1 MLKVLLLFVLL
12 IAGIVVGPMIAG
24 HQGYVLIQTDNYNIE
39 TSVTGLAI
47 ILILAMVVL
56 FAIEWLLRRIFRTG
70 AHTRGWFV
78 GRKRRRAR
86 KQTEQALLKL
96 AEGDYQQVEKLMAKN
111 ADHAEQPVVNYL
123 LAAEAAQQRG
133 DEARANQHLERA
145 AELAGNDTIP
155 VEITRVRLQLARNE
169 NHAARHG
176 VDKLLEVTPRH
187 PEVLR
192 LAEQAYIR
200 TGAWSSLLDIIPSMA
215 KAHVGDEE
223 HRAMLEQQAWIGLM
237 DQARADNGSEG
248 LRNWWK
254 NQSRKTRHQVAL
266 QVAMAEHLIECDD
279 HDTAQQ
285 IIIDGLKRQ
294 YDDRLLL
301 PIPRLKTNNPEQLE
315 KVLRQQIKNVGD
327 RPLLWS
333 TLGQSLMKHGEWQGG
348 TLALPAEARRMAGS
362 IARLPR
368 GAETTSGRLR
378 LRMACRRAG
387 QTAQAGRS
395 CSDASRRFDV
405 NVAEQPTTVVP
416 SHPEASTSGTFL
428 MHKKTPALI
437 TEQAL
442 KQVCMTTSGCFTQRC
457 VHGV

>member
-155 VEITRVRLQLARNE
+155 VEITVYVCNWPVMKTML
-169 NHAARHG
+169 HA
-176 VDKLLEVTPRH
+176 T
-187 PEVLR
+187 
-192 LAEQAYIR
+192 
-200 TGAWSSLLDIIPSMA
+200 
-215 KAHVGDEE
+215 
-223 HRAMLEQQAWIGLM
+223 AWI
-237 DQARADNGSEG
+237 SCWK
-248 LRNWWK
+248 LRHAI
-254 NQSRKTRHQVAL
+254 RKYYVWRNRR
-266 QVAMAEHLIECDD
+266 IS
-279 HDTAQQ
+279 AQ
-285 IIIDGLKRQ
+285 
-294 YDDRLLL
+294 
-301 PIPRLKTNNPEQLE
+301 
-315 KVLRQQIKNVGD
+315 
-327 RPLLWS
+327 
-333 TLGQSLMKHGEWQGG
+333 
-348 TLALPAEARRMAGS
+348 
-362 IARLPR
+362 
-368 GAETTSGRLR
+368 
-378 LRMACRRAG
+378 
-387 QTAQAGRS
+387 
-395 CSDASRRFDV
+395 
-405 NVAEQPTTVVP
+405 
-416 SHPEASTSGTFL
+416 
-428 MHKKTPALI
+428 
-437 TEQAL
+437 
-442 KQVCMTTSGCFTQRC
+442 
-457 VHGV
+457 VHGVLCWISSHQWRKPMLVMKNIVQCWNNRHGLA

>member
-1 MLKVLLLFVLL
+1 MLKALLLFALL
-12 IAGIVVGPMIAG
+12 IAGIVFGPVIAG

-39 TSVTGLAI
+39 TSVTGLVI
-47 ILILAMVVL
+47 ILILVFVVL
-56 FAIEWLLRRIFRTG
+56 FAIEWLLRRLFHTG
-70 AHTRGWFV
+70 AYTRNWFT

-86 KQTEQALLKL
+86 KQTELALLKL
-96 AEGDYQQVEKLMAKN
+96 AEGDHQQVEKLLSKN

-133 DEARANQHLERA
+133 DEIRANQHLERA
-145 AELAGNDTIP
+145 TEFAGDDLIP

-176 VDKLLEVTPRH
+176 VDRLLEIAPRH

-200 TGAWSSLLDIIPSMA
+200 TGAWSSLLEIIPSMV
-215 KAHVGDEE
+215 KANVADEA
-223 HRAMLEQQAWIGLM
+223 HRDELEQQAWIGLM
-237 DQARADNGSEG
+237 EQARAERGSDG
-248 LRNWWK
+248 LGEWWK
-254 NQSRKTRHQVAL
+254 NQSRKTRNQIVL

-315 KVLRQQIKNVGD
+315 KVLRQQLKSVGD

-333 TLGQSLMKHGEWQGG
+333 TLGQSLLKHAEWQ
-348 TLALPAEARRMAGS
+348 EATVAF
-362 IARLPR
+362 
-368 GAETTSGRLR
+368 
-378 LRMACRRAG
+378 RA
-387 QTAQAGRS
+387 
-395 CSDASRRFDV
+395 
-405 NVAEQPTTVVP
+405 
-416 SHPEASTSGTFL
+416 
-428 MHKKTPALI
+428 
-437 TEQAL
+437 AL
-442 KQVCMTTSGCFTQRC
+442 KQRPDAFDYAWLADALDKLHQPEQAAAMRRDGLLLTLKNNPSS
-457 VHGV
+457 

>member
-169 NHAARHG
+169 ETMLHATAWISCWKLRH
-176 VDKLLEVTPRH
+176 
-187 PEVLR
+187 
-192 LAEQAYIR
+192 AIR
-200 TGAWSSLLDIIPSMA
+200 KYYVWRNRRISAQSAWSSLLDIIPSMA

-333 TLGQSLMKHGEWQGG
+333 TLGQSLMKHGEWQ
-348 TLALPAEARRMAGS
+348 
-362 IARLPR
+362 
-368 GAETTSGRLR
+368 
-378 LRMACRRAG
+378 
-387 QTAQAGRS
+387 
-395 CSDASRRFDV
+395 
-405 NVAEQPTTVVP
+405 
-416 SHPEASTSGTFL
+416 EASLAFR
-428 MHKKTPALI
+428 A
-437 TEQAL
+437 AL
-442 KQVCMTTSGCFTQRC
+442 KQRPDAYDYAWLADALDRLHKPEEAAAMRRDGLMLTLQNNPPQ
-457 VHGV
+457 

>member
-24 HQGYVLIQTDNYNIE
+24 HQGYVLIQTDTYNIE

-237 DQARADNGSEG
+237 DQARADDGSEG

-254 NQSRKTRHQVAL
+254 NQSRKTRQQVAL

-315 KVLRQQIKNVGD
+315 KSAAPTDQKRGRSSAAVEHTGSVAD
-327 RPLLWS
+327 
-333 TLGQSLMKHGEWQGG
+333 
-348 TLALPAEARRMAGS
+348 EARRMAGS

-368 GAETTSGRLR
+368 SAETTSGRLR

-395 CSDASRRFDV
+395 RRNAPRWLDAD
-405 NVAEQPTTVVP
+405 
-416 SHPEASTSGTFL
+416 L
-428 MHKKTPALI
+428 
-437 TEQAL
+437 TE
-442 KQVCMTTSGCFTQRC
+442 
-457 VHGV
+457 